1 LTMKSG
7 VECEYF
13 LISPDGNSIAD
24 PRDTQSKPCYDQS
37 ALMRRYDLIKEI
49 CDCMIEMGWGPYQND
64 HEDANGQFEMNWDY
78 SDCLKTADRHTF
90 FKYMVKTIAEKHGL
104 RATFMPKPFENLTGN
119 GCHAHISVWD
129 GKKNKFLDNSNNLG
143 LSKMAYN
150 FLGGVIKHASSL
162 SAFFNPTI
170 NSYRRIN
177 APPTKSGAS
186 WSPSSISYTG
196 NNRTH
201 MIRIPD
207 PGRFELRLMD
217 GSANP
222 YLLQAGV
229 LAAGINGIRKRVN
242 PGKPLFCNMYT
253 DHKKYPNLKK
263 LPNTLEESLDMLNSN
278 TILKNAFGK
287 DVLNSYL
294 KLKNSEIWKWKN
306 WEISWS
312 LSKQSSS
319 EKNIKILLVHG
330 FGASKN
336 HWRHNQDFLGKFSNC
351 FAIDLLGF
359 GKSSQPSALL
369 NYEPDKENSIKYSFD
384 LWGNQISTF
393 CAEVI
398 KSPVYLVGNSIGG
411 VIALKAAE
419 ILKDNCKGI
428 ILIDCAQ
435 RTMDDKRLKKSDILM
450 NLLRP
455 VLKTIVRQ
463 RLISNTLFTRAANPK
478 VIKRILEQAYP
489 SGKNIDKELIEILYQ
504 PSQRKNSK
512 EAFRGFI
519 NLFDDY
525 LATDLFD
532 KVNAPIQL
540 IWGEKDPWE
549 SLNEAKEWK
558 NKFRNIKR
566 LDVIKNAG
574 HCPHDE
580 EPEETNKLICE
591 FLQETK

>member
-1 LTMKSG
+1 MPKNLFKIAKEKKIKYFLISFVDLFGVLRSKLVPAHAIKDMQETGAGFAGFAAWLDMTPADSDMFGIPDPDSLIQLPWNKEVGWLASDLWMNGKPVDASPRIMLKKQIKKLSKQGLTMKSG

-13 LISPDGNSIAD
+13 LISPDGDSIAD

-129 GKKNKFLDNSNNLG
+129 GKKNKFLDKSNNLG

-222 YLLQAGV
+222 YLLQASV
-229 LAAGINGIRKRVN
+229 LAAGINGIKN
-242 PGKPLFCNMYT
+242 KIDPGKPLNCNMYE
-253 DHKKYPNLKK
+253 DFAKYPNLPK
-263 LPNTLEESLDMLNSN
+263 LPDELDQSLKQ
-278 TILKNAFGK
+278 LKQNKEMNDAFG
-287 DVLNSYL
+287 
-294 KLKNSEIWKWKN
+294 
-306 WEISWS
+306 
-312 LSKQSSS
+312 
-319 EKNIKILLVHG
+319 
-330 FGASKN
+330 
-336 HWRHNQDFLGKFSNC
+336 
-351 FAIDLLGF
+351 
-359 GKSSQPSALL
+359 
-369 NYEPDKENSIKYSFD
+369 
-384 LWGNQISTF
+384 
-393 CAEVI
+393 AEVI
-398 KSPVYLVGNSIGG
+398 DSYIKLRSTEIKEFNNIERFDKSKPIT
-411 VIALKAAE
+411 KWE
-419 ILKDNCKGI
+419 
-428 ILIDCAQ
+428 
-435 RTMDDKRLKKSDILM
+435 
-450 NLLRP
+450 
-455 VLKTIVRQ
+455 RQ
-463 RLISNTLFTRAANPK
+463 NTL
-478 VIKRILEQAYP
+478 
-489 SGKNIDKELIEILYQ
+489 D
-504 PSQRKNSK
+504 
-512 EAFRGFI
+512 
-519 NLFDDY
+519 
-525 LATDLFD
+525 
-532 KVNAPIQL
+532 
-540 IWGEKDPWE
+540 
-549 SLNEAKEWK
+549 
-558 NKFRNIKR
+558 
-566 LDVIKNAG
+566 
-574 HCPHDE
+574 C
-580 EPEETNKLICE
+580 
-591 FLQETK
+591 

>member
-1 LTMKSG
+1 MPKNLFKIAKEKKIKYFLISFVDLFGVLRSKLVPAHAIKDMQETGAGFAGFAAWLDMTPADSDMFGIPDPDSLIQLPWNKEVGWLASDLWMNGKPVDASPRIMLKKQIKKLSKQGLTMKSG

-13 LISPDGNSIAD
+13 LISPDKDSIAD

-129 GKKNKFLDNSNNLG
+129 GKKNKFLDKSNNLG

-222 YLLQAGV
+222 YLLQASV
-229 LAAGINGIRKRVN
+229 LAAGINGIKN
-242 PGKPLFCNMYT
+242 KIDPGKPLNCNMYE
-253 DHKKYPNLKK
+253 DFAKYPNLPK
-263 LPNTLEESLDMLNSN
+263 LPDELDQSLSQLKQNKEMNDAFGADVINSYIKLRNTELKQFNNIERFDKSKPITKWERQNTL
-278 TILKNAFGK
+278 
-287 DVLNSYL
+287 
-294 KLKNSEIWKWKN
+294 
-306 WEISWS
+306 
-312 LSKQSSS
+312 
-319 EKNIKILLVHG
+319 
-330 FGASKN
+330 
-336 HWRHNQDFLGKFSNC
+336 
-351 FAIDLLGF
+351 
-359 GKSSQPSALL
+359 
-369 NYEPDKENSIKYSFD
+369 
-384 LWGNQISTF
+384 
-393 CAEVI
+393 
-398 KSPVYLVGNSIGG
+398 
-411 VIALKAAE
+411 
-419 ILKDNCKGI
+419 
-428 ILIDCAQ
+428 DC
-435 RTMDDKRLKKSDILM
+435 
-450 NLLRP
+450 
-455 VLKTIVRQ
+455 
-463 RLISNTLFTRAANPK
+463 
-478 VIKRILEQAYP
+478 
-489 SGKNIDKELIEILYQ
+489 
-504 PSQRKNSK
+504 
-512 EAFRGFI
+512 
-519 NLFDDY
+519 
-525 LATDLFD
+525 
-532 KVNAPIQL
+532 
-540 IWGEKDPWE
+540 
-549 SLNEAKEWK
+549 
-558 NKFRNIKR
+558 
-566 LDVIKNAG
+566 
-574 HCPHDE
+574 
-580 EPEETNKLICE
+580 
-591 FLQETK
+591 